1 MLYYSKHPTIK
12 GKHKMNI
19 ILCPCCQFQCET
31 EIPLEETQH
40 VLCPRCKRKHIKING
55 AFLPLLVE
63 LSRKND
69 LHRGA
74 CPHCGAHYEF
84 DDDVN
89 SAFIC
94 PECQKEFFVERVIPP
109 ADSDEDSRKTTPLPK
124 RGVIPSLQPYTLPPP
139 KNLDLPEV
147 QTLSDFK
154 KFK

>member
-1 MLYYSKHPTIK
+1 MNTI
-12 GKHKMNI
+12 I
-19 ILCPCCQFQCET
+19 CPCCQFQCET
-31 EIPLEETQH
+31 EFALEESQH
-40 VLCPRCKRKHIKING
+40 VLCPRCKRKHIKVKEG
-55 AFLPLLVE
+55 FLPLLLE

-94 PECQKEFFVERVIPP
+94 PECKKEFFVEKVTAP
-109 ADSDEDSRKTTPLPK
+109 DKEDEDSRKTTPLPK
-124 RGVIPSLQPYTLPPP
+124 RSAPQSLHPYTVPPP
-139 KNLDLPEV
+139 KTLK
-147 QTLSDFK
+147 LSDFTPLEDFN